1 MNETT
6 GDLKDRLPTVLIHDL
21 NSLQVTEES
30 PERTWSRFF
39 PSVEFSERNTFP
51 YPQPYTDRFCQ
62 IYGERLID
70 FCNAAKLVVGAMLYL
85 SEKQDSPSADAQA
98 RTQAR
103 DVINLLR
110 RPVSSVLDFEQ
121 DGSVRSRR
129 IAPSLLASFAD
140 MFAQDLVF
148 KQPTLRCSCCGIP
161 FVSSAY
167 QVKYCSVTCR
177 LRQQKRHLRAQ
188 IRSAKALRAQGQS
201 IPQIAAALS
210 QSLVTIRG
218 WLRNKKGKRIKM

>member
-1 MNETT
+1 
-6 GDLKDRLPTVLIHDL
+6 
-21 NSLQVTEES
+21 
-30 PERTWSRFF
+30 
-39 PSVEFSERNTFP
+39 
-51 YPQPYTDRFCQ
+51 
-62 IYGERLID
+62 
-70 FCNAAKLVVGAMLYL
+70 
-85 SEKQDSPSADAQA
+85 
-98 RTQAR
+98 
-103 DVINLLR
+103 VINLLR

-121 DGSVRSRR
+121 DGSVRPRR

-201 IPQIAAALS
+201 VPQLAAALS
-210 QSLVTIRG
+210 QSLVIIRG